1 MMKIKDFL
9 FSLRGKA
16 ILVATF
22 FIIIFMAI
30 TGYVILSREKAL
42 YLKDRENQARVLVE
56 TAGINFTNAYLY
68 QEVGLIE
75 ETGVIDRYINDL
87 LQKEKNIL
95 TIIVFDNTR

>member
-1 MMKIKDFL
+1 MIKIKDFL

-22 FIIIFMAI
+22 FIVIFMAI

-56 TAGINFTNAYLY
+56 AAADYRVLLPQY
-68 QEVGLIE
+68 A
-75 ETGVIDRYINDL
+75 DR
-87 LQKEKNIL
+87 NII
-95 TIIVFDNTR
+95 TSMKF

>member
-22 FIIIFMAI
+22 FIVIFMAI

-56 TAGINFTNAYLY
+56 AAADYRVLLPQY
-68 QEVGLIE
+68 A
-75 ETGVIDRYINDL
+75 DR
-87 LQKEKNIL
+87 NII
-95 TIIVFDNTR
+95 TSMKF

>member
-1 MMKIKDFL
+1 MMKIKNFL

-22 FIIIFMAI
+22 FIVIFMAI

-56 TAGINFTNAYLY
+56 AAADYRVLLPQY
-68 QEVGLIE
+68 A
-75 ETGVIDRYINDL
+75 DR
-87 LQKEKNIL
+87 NII
-95 TIIVFDNTR
+95 TSMKF

>member
-22 FIIIFMAI
+22 FIVIFMAI

-56 TAGINFTNAYLY
+56 AAADYSVLLPQY
-68 QEVGLIE
+68 A
-75 ETGVIDRYINDL
+75 DR
-87 LQKEKNIL
+87 NII
-95 TIIVFDNTR
+95 TSMKF